1 MILILKA
8 AFILLGAAVP
18 AYAAIKRRSWR
29 SIKNYME

>member
-18 AYAAIKRRSWR
+18 AYAAFKHRLWR
-29 SIKNYME
+29 SM